1 MEDEYLKKIWNSPN
15 REIKD
20 FLNINDKSFE
30 LTQTRKAKSKIKS
43 LIFSKIIGI
52 TLGLGWIL
60 FMFILIYYCVFYTPM
75 SLGKGFFVGSL
86 SMILLIT
93 SLAVLLYV
101 KDIFTIK
108 QIDNSESVTGTQL
121 KLASLQLSIIDSVRI
136 SWLQLPFYST
146 WYLNYELIMHGN
158 IIFWIVQIFVTGL
171 TTWLAIWLFRNI
183 NYKNLNKKLV
193 RDLMQGVG
201 FYSATQALDY
211 IKEINNFKNDRST
224 LIE

>member
-1 MEDEYLKKIWNSPN
+1 M
-15 REIKD
+15 
-20 FLNINDKSFE
+20 
-30 LTQTRKAKSKIKS
+30 
-43 LIFSKIIGI
+43 
-52 TLGLGWIL
+52 GLGWIS
-60 FMFILIYYCVFYTPM
+60 FMFILIYFSVFNTPK
-75 SLGKGFFVGSL
+75 SLGKVFFVGSL